1 METIIYDMA
10 VIGGG
15 PAGYTAALYAARAGM
30 RVCVLEM
37 ALAGGQM
44 TTTDIIDN
52 YPGFDEGIEGWE
64 LGDKMKRS
72 AERFGAV
79 TVQTTV
85 SACQLTGE
93 IKRLETGSGTVS
105 AYTVVIAAGA
115 SPKLLGIPDEERL
128 WGRGV
133 HTCAHC
139 DGRFYRGK
147 TAVVIGGGNSAAAD
161 ALYLAR
167 FAEKVYLVH
176 RRDSLRAEQYYK
188 NALSETSVEFL
199 WNKETVRFLGE
210 ERMAGIVLRDTQ
222 NGTEMSVDCDG
233 VFISIGRQPQ
243 TSLFAGQLSLDKNG
257 YIIADES
264 TETNIP
270 GVYAAGDIRTKALR
284 QVITA
289 ASDGACAAHAAEL
302 YLAASVN
309 TKQ

>member
-1 METIIYDMA
+1 MENNIYDMA

-72 AERFGAV
+72 AERFGAE
-79 TVQTTV
+79 TIQTEV
-85 SACQLTGE
+85 KACRLTGD
-93 IKRLETGSGTVS
+93 IKQLETGCGTVC

-115 SPKLLGIPDEERL
+115 SPKLLGIPDEQRL

-199 WNKETVRFLGE
+199 WNKETVRFVGD
-210 ERMAGIVLRDTQ
+210 ERMAGIVLRDTVD
-222 NGTEMSVDCDG
+222 GTEQEVRCDG

-243 TSLFAGQLSLDKNG
+243 TALFSGQLSLDKNG

-264 TETNIP
+264 TETNLP
-270 GVYAAGDIRTKALR
+270 GVYAAGDVRTKALR

-289 ASDGACAAHAAEL
+289 AADGACAAHAAEL
-302 YLAASVN
+302 YLAASVHN
-309 TKQ
+309 NR

>member
-1 METIIYDMA
+1 MKTVYDMA

-44 TTTDIIDN
+44 TTTDTIDN
-52 YPGFDEGIEGWE
+52 YPGFDGGIEGWE
-64 LGDKMKRS
+64 LGDKMKRN

-79 TVQTTV
+79 TVQTAV
-85 SACQLTGE
+85 SACRLDGDVKQ
-93 IKRLETGSGTVS
+93 LETDIGTVL
-105 AYTVVIAAGA
+105 ARTVVLATGA
-115 SPKLLGIPDEERL
+115 SPKLLGIDDETRL

-147 TAVVIGGGNSAAAD
+147 TVAVIGGGNSAAAD

-167 FAEKVYLVH
+167 FAKQVYLVH
-176 RRDSLRAEQYYK
+176 RRDTLRAEQYYK
-188 NALSETSVEFL
+188 NALADTSVEFL
-199 WNKETVRFLGE
+199 WNKNAVRFLGE
-210 ERMAGIVLRDTQ
+210 DRVECVILRDTAD
-222 NGTEMSVDCDG
+222 GTEMTLACDG
-233 VFISIGRQPQ
+233 VFVSIGRQPQ
-243 TSLFAGQLSLDKNG
+243 TALVEGQLSLDRNG

-264 TETNIP
+264 TETALP
-270 GVYAAGDIRTKALR
+270 GVFAAGDVRTKALR
-284 QVITA
+284 QVVTA

-302 YLAASVN
+302 YLAAHPEKSH
-309 TKQ
+309 

>member
-1 METIIYDMA
+1 MEHIYDMA

-37 ALAGGQM
+37 AMAGGQM
-44 TTTDIIDN
+44 TTTDRIDN
-52 YPGFDEGIEGWE
+52 YPGFDEGIDGWE
-64 LGDKMKRS
+64 LGEKMKRG

-79 TVQTTV
+79 TIQTEVRACRLTDDIKQFQTGGDPI
-85 SACQLTGE
+85 SART
-93 IKRLETGSGTVS
+93 
-105 AYTVVIAAGA
+105 AVIAAGA
-115 SPKLLGIPDEERL
+115 SPRLLGIDGEERL

-167 FAEKVYLVH
+167 FAKQVYLVH
-176 RRDSLRAEQYYK
+176 RRDSLRAEQYYR
-188 NALSETSVEFL
+188 NALAETAVEFL
-199 WNKETVRFLGE
+199 WNKAAVRFLGE
-210 ERMAGIVLRDTQ
+210 ARMEGIVLRDTA
-222 NGTEMSVDCDG
+222 GGGEMTLACDG
-233 VFISIGRQPQ
+233 VFVSIGRQPQ
-243 TSLFAGQLSLDKNG
+243 TKLFEGQLSLDANG

-264 TETNIP
+264 TETNLP
-270 GVYAAGDIRTKALR
+270 GVFAAGDIRTKALR

-302 YLAASVN
+302 YLAAHAN
-309 TKQ
+309 